1 MLVDQ
6 GGHRGQ
12 SLSARACYWPLPI
25 HSGPDPYIRP
35 QILQLYVASYQA
47 QGIWKEA
54 WKHLVGVISVQ
65 IIRDVEAFVA
75 RQPFADAEVM
85 RFVMA
90 S

>member
-1 MLVDQ
+1 MDGSPPFQ
-6 GGHRGQ
+6 EMTDFRKDCFQ
-12 SLSARACYWPLPI
+12 SFPVTHVQRMTLS
-25 HSGPDPYIRP
+25 

-47 QGIWKEA
+47 TGIWKEA

-75 RQPFADAEVM
+75 RHPFADAEVM
-85 RFVMA
+85 HFVAA